1 MDTETIAR
9 AFEPF
14 FTAKEAGKGTGL
26 GPSMIYGFAKQSGGH
41 VEIMPETGLGT
52 TVKLHLRTHRNDAC
66 GQRQP
71 QTLDKIDGAC
81 QHRMMREK
89 ELRLALVCYGGISLA
104 IYMHGITKEI
114 WRLLRASR
122 AFHDNLAPT
131 DTSQRLY
138 RELFETIERE
148 CDVKLRAMVDIIA
161 GASAGGING
170 VFLAE
175 AITSGKSLDPLTELW
190 LEQADVDILLAPD
203 KRPIS
208 RFSKFWAVP
217 IAWAVARRRSG
228 TVATTV
234 DPAVQN
240 EVSAK
245 LSRFVRAK
253 WFQPPFGGKGFT
265 HLILDAFE
273 SMETMAAGEPL
284 LPDGQP
290 LDLFVT
296 VTDFHGHPQ
305 KLRLNSPPE
314 ITETEH
320 RLTLSFSDHGSE
332 ERDLGS
338 IAELAF
344 AVRATASFPG
354 AFPPFTVQEL
364 ATVLDQRGIAWPG
377 RSAFLERVLPK
388 QFAAGTAETTA
399 LIDGSVLANAPF
411 GPAIDALR
419 DRPAHREIDRR
430 FVYIDPKPGI
440 RSIDLGED
448 SEGPPGFFRA
458 IFGALSDIPREQ
470 PIRDNLEAIENHS
483 RRIMR
488 MRRIV
493 EAIRPQV
500 ETAIADDFGRT
511 LFLDRPTPQR
521 LAGWRAKAQS
531 FAVKEAGYA
540 YASYAQLKLSG
551 IVDEIVAVLASLN
564 DETALSARI
573 VRRAIWD
580 EIGKKGLNSTDAISF
595 DSTSDDA
602 IAFFRQHDLLFRTRR
617 IRFLLR
623 SLHQIEE
630 GGRCNPEAINIARDA
645 IYETL
650 GDYLD
655 RERPEYY
662 DDAMKEVA
670 LDVTTAPGE
679 ALERLAVAR
688 DLQAADTRGEKLLAN
703 ALAALPKAERRIM
716 LFAYLGFP
724 FYDVATLPLLQGEG
738 LDEFDPVKVDRIAPE
753 DAQSIRE
760 GGAEVTLKGLDFNS
774 FGAFFSRTYREN
786 DFLWGRLHGAERLI
800 DILLSA
806 IPDGEGISKLDIAA
820 FKKRAFRAVIEE
832 ERPRLTHV
840 QALMDQIEAEIG

>member
-1 MDTETIAR
+1 
-9 AFEPF
+9 
-14 FTAKEAGKGTGL
+14 
-26 GPSMIYGFAKQSGGH
+26 
-41 VEIMPETGLGT
+41 
-52 TVKLHLRTHRNDAC
+52 
-66 GQRQP
+66 
-71 QTLDKIDGAC
+71 
-81 QHRMMREK
+81 MREK

-122 AFHDNLAPT
+122 AFHDDLAPT

-138 RELFETIERE
+138 RELLETIERE

-190 LEQADVDILLAPD
+190 LEKADVDILIAPD

-217 IAWAVARRRSG
+217 IAWAVARRRG
-228 TVATTV
+228 GAVATTV
-234 DPAVQN
+234 DPAAQD

-265 HLILDAFE
+265 NLALDALE
-273 SMETMAAGEPL
+273 SMETMAGGQPL

-305 KLRLNSPPE
+305 KLTLNSPPE

-320 RLTLSFSDHGSE
+320 RLTLSFTDHGNE

-364 ATVLDQRGIAWPG
+364 DTVLEQRGIAWPG
-377 RSAFLERVLPK
+377 RNAFLRRVLPK
-388 QFAAGTAETTA
+388 QFASGTAETTA

-419 DRPAHREIDRR
+419 DRPAHREVDRR
-430 FVYIDPKPGI
+430 FVYIDPKPGV
-440 RSIDLGED
+440 RSIRMGEG
-448 SEGPPGFFRA
+448 SEEPPGFFRA

-470 PIRDNLEAIENHS
+470 PIRDNLEAIERHS

-511 LFLDRPTPQR
+511 LFLNRPTPQR
-521 LAGWRAKAQS
+521 LAGWRAKAQN

-551 IVDEIVAVLASLN
+551 IVDEIVAVLTTLTDKSVRPREL
-564 DETALSARI
+564 
-573 VRRAIWD
+573 RRAIWT
-580 EIGKKGLNSTDAISF
+580 EIGKKGLNSA
-595 DSTSDDA
+595 DA
-602 IAFFRQHDLLFRTRR
+602 IAFDNTSDEAVAFFREHDLLFRTRR

-623 SLHQIEE
+623 TLHQIEE
-630 GGRCNPEAINIARDA
+630 GGQCDPEAINAARDA
-645 IYETL
+645 IYDTL

-655 RERPEYY
+655 LERPEYY
-662 DDAMKEVA
+662 DDAMKEAAGNAVSE
-670 LDVTTAPGE
+670 PGE
-679 ALERLAVAR
+679 ALERLAAAR
-688 DLQAADTRGEKLLAN
+688 DLQAADTRGEELLAA
-703 ALAALPKAERRIM
+703 ALNALPKAERRTM

-760 GGAEVTLKGLDFNS
+760 GGAEATLKGLEFNS

-800 DILLSA
+800 DILLST
-806 IPDGEGISKLDIAA
+806 IPEGERLPELDVAA
-820 FKKRAFRAVIEE
+820 FKKRAFRAVLEE
-832 ERPRLTHV
+832 ERPRLSHIQT
-840 QALMDQIEAEIG
+840 LMDEIEAEIG

>member
-1 MDTETIAR
+1 
-9 AFEPF
+9 
-14 FTAKEAGKGTGL
+14 
-26 GPSMIYGFAKQSGGH
+26 
-41 VEIMPETGLGT
+41 
-52 TVKLHLRTHRNDAC
+52 
-66 GQRQP
+66 
-71 QTLDKIDGAC
+71 
-81 QHRMMREK
+81 MREK

-122 AFHDNLAPT
+122 AFHDDLAPT

-138 RELFETIERE
+138 RELLEKIERD

-175 AITSGKSLDPLTELW
+175 AIASGKSLDPLTRLW
-190 LEQADVDILLAPD
+190 LEKADVDILLAPD

-208 RFSKFWAVP
+208 RFTKFWATP
-217 IAWAVARRRSG
+217 IAWAVARRRGG

-234 DPAVQN
+234 DPAAQD

-253 WFQPPFGGKGFT
+253 WFQPPFGGEGFT
-265 HLILDAFE
+265 NLALDALE
-273 SMETMAAGEPL
+273 SMETMAAGQPL

-314 ITETEH
+314 IIETEH
-320 RLTLSFSDHGSE
+320 RLTLSFTDHGSE
-332 ERDLGS
+332 DRKLGS

-354 AFPPFTVQEL
+354 AFPPFTVLEL
-364 ATVLDQRGIAWPG
+364 DKVLEQRGIAWPG
-377 RSAFLERVLPK
+377 RTDFLKRVLPK
-388 QFAAGTAETTA
+388 QFASGTAETTA

-419 DRPAHREIDRR
+419 DRPAHREVDRR

-440 RSIDLGED
+440 RSIRMGENSD
-448 SEGPPGFFRA
+448 EPPGFFRA

-470 PIRDNLEAIENHS
+470 PIRDNLEAIERHS

-511 LFLDRPTPQR
+511 LFLNRPTPQR
-521 LAGWRAKAQS
+521 LAGWRAKAQN

-540 YASYAQLKLSG
+540 YGSYAQLKLSG
-551 IVDEIVAVLASLN
+551 IVEELAEILTDLADE
-564 DETALSARI
+564 DARSRDM
-573 VRRAIWD
+573 RRAIWL
-580 EIGKKGLNSTDAISF
+580 EIGKKGLGKADAAALDGNNDEAVS
-595 DSTSDDA
+595 
-602 IAFFRQHDLLFRTRR
+602 FFREHDLLFRTRR
-617 IRFLLR
+617 LRFLLR
-623 SLHQIEE
+623 ALHQIEDS
-630 GGRCNPEAINIARDA
+630 GQCDPEAINAARDA
-645 IYETL
+645 IYDTL

-662 DDAMKEVA
+662 DDAMVDAARHA
-670 LDVTTAPGE
+670 LAEPGI
-679 ALERLAVAR
+679 ALERLAEAR
-688 DLQAADTRGEKLLAN
+688 DLQAADTRGEELLAG
-703 ALAALPKAERRIM
+703 ALATLPKAERRTM

-760 GGAEVTLKGLDFNS
+760 GGAEATLKGLEFNS
-774 FGAFFSRTYREN
+774 FGAFFSRSYREN

-800 DILLSA
+800 DILLST
-806 IPDGEGISKLDIAA
+806 IPEKESLSELDVAE
-820 FKKRAFRAVIEE
+820 FKKRAFRAVLEE
-832 ERPRLTHV
+832 ERPRLTHI
-840 QALMDQIEAEIG
+840 QSLMDQIEDEIG